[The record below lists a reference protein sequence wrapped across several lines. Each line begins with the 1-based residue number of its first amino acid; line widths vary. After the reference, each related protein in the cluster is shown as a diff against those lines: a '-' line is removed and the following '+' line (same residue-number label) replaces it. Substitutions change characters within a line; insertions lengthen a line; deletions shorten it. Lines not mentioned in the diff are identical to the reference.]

1 MGVTQ
6 DQRLRFFT
14 ARPDLSHRFLA
25 RLTQIDYARAERI
38 EQLYGCVLEENATM
52 LRVRGELGF
61 SVAPEPGDPAVR
73 RVVLGLA

>member
-1 MGVTQ
+1 
-6 DQRLRFFT
+6 
-14 ARPDLSHRFLA
+14 
-25 RLTQIDYARAERI
+25 
-38 EQLYGCVLEENATM
+38 VLEENATM